1 MCCGTEKSDRSRLP
15 NGLRYLWR
23 SSERSISPKP
33 VRSFRGGAVL
43 DPRAVILGVLR
54 GVCTHSRTISIVLQR
69 YVRLSAT
76 LLGIM
81 LFLFVLQIHLPNL
94 AADPKN
100 RIVWALV
107 LRDIAFSGG
116 EFALAAQ
123 GRKWMVNLGRIA
135 IAIPS
140 WSSP

>member
-1 MCCGTEKSDRSRLP
+1 
-15 NGLRYLWR
+15 
-23 SSERSISPKP
+23 
-33 VRSFRGGAVL
+33 
-43 DPRAVILGVLR
+43 
-54 GVCTHSRTISIVLQR
+54 
-69 YVRLSAT
+69 
-76 LLGIM
+76 M